1 MLLRGCPP
9 RLPAESG
16 FGSPFADGLD
26 IADGGFPATA
36 CSDSGGLGK
45 GFDIAVA
52 FTFFPQSLTTAVAD
66 ALERSH
72 G

>member
-1 MLLRGCPP
+1 MDLLVMLLRGCPP

-26 IADGGFPATA
+26 IGGGGFPATV

-45 GFDIAVA
+45 GFDIAVV
-52 FTFFPQSLTTAVAD
+52 FTFFHKV
-66 ALERSH
+66 
-72 G
+72 